1 MAITVYLD
9 NVPVEVE
16 QNEIKY
22 DFVAG
27 DGSPNAILLND
38 LLITVYSLF
47 SDSSGDGMRFLSN
60 WLENQGL
67 KPIPAKIYDD
77 AIGDVFDGIIDLAS
91 GTKISFRQAQLRF
104 KNSADTFA
112 DLATS
117 YNLRSLWLTSTPN
130 VLTPVN
136 TPSFLYVKNRVTERY
151 LELITVFTA
160 GYVIVIQAI
169 TLTTIAIGLT
179 FALYLFGVVLASI
192 EYLLNLSEQLFDI
205 PRKYNAVYV
214 LDIIERACTDLGFT
228 FQSSLLSQLSGLAM
242 VGPTDLVGAKQTL
255 TSLNTPI
262 PDWTLNDLLNEL
274 SSLFNAKVKV
284 KDGVVQFERVDY
296 YFQNP
301 YSYTIQENNIDSEFE
316 YNINEMPKSLSISYA
331 KDSFDPNTKDAVI
344 DTINVTYSSAENVI
358 FKKEE
363 KIQSKFAL
371 AGRKENTT
379 IVETLFNTVYDFFV
393 SVFGSAPNFLG
404 NRDDMMLLDYDF
416 IGNTRLFFLGNDGR
430 LQDETPISP
439 RNLYENYHKVT
450 APTGAYG
457 TWTIVSGE
465 NAQPICS
472 AATLNGLRQN
482 NVCFS
487 PFGDIAILEQHTYSE
502 TTKLHTFKYRV
513 PNWINPIGRN
523 FGNIQNTFT
532 EEINEGQ

>member
-77 AIGDVFDGIIDLAS
+77 AIGDVFDGLIDLAS

-136 TPSFLYVKNRVTERY
+136 TPSFLYVKNRVTNRY
-151 LELITVFTA
+151 LELLNVALST
-160 GYVIVIQAI
+160 YVIVVQII
-169 TLTTIAIGLT
+169 NLTTSTSPAIVITAIAT
-179 FALYLFGVVLASI
+179 AFAVAQYIVTAGELI
-192 EYLLNLSEQLFDI
+192 FDI

-255 TSLNTPI
+255 TSLNTPM

-363 KIQSKFAL
+363 KIQSKFAI
-371 AGRKENTT
+371 ATRKLSNSGIEE
-379 IVETLFNTVYDFFV
+379 IVNSQYDLVV
-393 SVFGSAPNFLG
+393 SVFGGAPNNLG
-404 NRDDMMLLDYDF
+404 DRTNMMLLDYDF